1 MCPLIITSAL
11 LGERERREER
21 GEREVER
28 GGGLGERETES
39 AVGRWFSHFWE
50 RRIRTKLETIIEKK
64 KHLQNASH
72 PNFHSPPPPPPPLL
86 IFSVGPSRT
95 MQFVVFIHISEING
109 SLVLALKIFSSA
121 EPLSAKG
128 DK

>member
-1 MCPLIITSAL
+1 M
-11 LGERERREER
+11 
-21 GEREVER
+21 
-28 GGGLGERETES
+28 
-39 AVGRWFSHFWE
+39 GRWFSHFWE

-64 KHLQNASH
+64 KPTFKMQAT
-72 PNFHSPPPPPPPLL
+72 PTVISPTPTSLL

-121 EPLSAKG
+121 EPLSAEG

>member
-1 MCPLIITSAL
+1 MCPLITTSAL
-11 LGERERREER
+11 LGGGER
-21 GEREVER
+21 GERGRWKGRRV
-28 GGGLGERETES
+28 GERETES
-39 AVGRWFSHFWE
+39 VQWEDGFLISGRGASELNW
-50 RRIRTKLETIIEKK
+50 KQLLKK
-64 KHLQNASH
+64 KKPTFKMQAT
-72 PNFHSPPPPPPPLL
+72 PTFISPTPTSLL

-121 EPLSAKG
+121 EPLSAEG

>member
-1 MCPLIITSAL
+1 M
-11 LGERERREER
+11 
-21 GEREVER
+21 
-28 GGGLGERETES
+28 GERETES
-39 AVGRWFSHFWE
+39 VQWEDGFLISGRGASELNW
-50 RRIRTKLETIIEKK
+50 RQLLKK
-64 KHLQNASH
+64 KKKTTFKMQAT
-72 PNFHSPPPPPPPLL
+72 PTFIPPPPPSLL

-121 EPLSAKG
+121 EPLSAEG

>member
-1 MCPLIITSAL
+1 M
-11 LGERERREER
+11 
-21 GEREVER
+21 
-28 GGGLGERETES
+28 
-39 AVGRWFSHFWE
+39 GRWFSHFWE

-64 KHLQNASH
+64 KKTTFKMQAT
-72 PNFHSPPPPPPPLL
+72 PTFIPPPPPSLL

-121 EPLSAKG
+121 EPLSAEG

>member
-1 MCPLIITSAL
+1 MNVPINHHFCIIG
-11 LGERERREER
+11 GEREER

-28 GGGLGERETES
+28 EEGWGRGRLSLQWEDGFLISGRGALELNWKQLLG
-39 AVGRWFSHFWE
+39 
-50 RRIRTKLETIIEKK
+50 KK
-64 KHLQNASH
+64 NHLQNASY
-72 PNFHSPPPPPPPLL
+72 PNFHSPPTPPPSLL